1 MFASCQV
8 RWQPRSTGEGSSVD
22 FPADKAYRR
31 GGQMIDGG
39 ASFDNII
46 ERERGLRRE
55 LSARR
60 LTMIA
65 IGGAIGTGL
74 FLGSG
79 FAISLAGPAV
89 LGSCAGGAVIALL
102 LMGCLA
108 EMTVAQP
115 TSGSF
120 GAYAEY
126 YIDPLAGFLV
136 RYAYW
141 TSIVLAVGTEVTAV
155 ALYMRFWFPALPGWL
170 WIVGF
175 SALLIGVNARS
186 VNVFG
191 AVEYWFS
198 ALKVTA
204 IVIFILLA
212 GYIVLGAASAVPAA
226 AAGPCAGA
234 AAVGLR
240 RCAACGGFMPRGV
253 WGAWVAVIVAIFS
266 YLSIEM
272 IAVAAGE
279 AAQPEVAITRAF
291 RSTVFRLIL
300 FYLLTLALVLAIVP
314 WTAAGIEESPFVKV
328 MRALRVPAAAGIF
341 NLVILV
347 AALSAMNS
355 QLYITTRMMFSL
367 SRAHQAPRRFGLLN
381 RRGVPVQALLFS
393 SIGIALATVLSIV
406 APKSAFILMVSISAF
421 GAMFTWMMI
430 FITHY
435 RFRRVHARTGA
446 APLRFRMVGFPAT
459 TLLGAALMA
468 AVLLTTAFTDAF
480 RMTLFFGLPFLAFLS
495 AAYWIWH
502 RQHVRRAVSSAG
514 TA

>member
-1 MFASCQV
+1 MNG
-8 RWQPRSTGEGSSVD
+8 R
-22 FPADKAYRR
+22 
-31 GGQMIDGG
+31 G
-39 ASFDNII
+39 ASFEEII
-46 ERERGLRRE
+46 ERERGLRRT

-89 LGSCAGGAVIALL
+89 LVSYLIGALIALL

-108 EMTVAQP
+108 EMTVAHP

-126 YIDPLAGFLV
+126 YLGPLAGFLV

-155 ALYMRFWFPALPGWL
+155 ALYMHFWFPTSPGWP

-175 SALLIGVNARS
+175 SALLVLVNARS

-191 AVEYWFS
+191 AIEYWFS
-198 ALKVTA
+198 AVKVTA
-204 IVIFILLA
+204 IVLFILLA
-212 GYIVLGAASAVPAA
+212 TYIVFRAPGALAGATGAAGFHHYTAH
-226 AAGPCAGA
+226 
-234 AAVGLR
+234 
-240 RCAACGGFMPRGV
+240 GGFLPHGV

-279 AAQPEVAITRAF
+279 AAQPEIAVTRAF
-291 RSTVFRLIL
+291 RATVVRLIL
-300 FYLLTLALVLAIVP
+300 FYLLTLALILAIVP
-314 WTAAGIEESPFVKV
+314 WTAAGVDESPFVKV
-328 MRALRVPAAAGIF
+328 MRALQVPAAAGIF
-341 NLVILV
+341 NLVILI

-367 SRAHQAPRRFGLLN
+367 SRAGDAPRRFGVLN
-381 RRGVPVQALLFS
+381 RRGVPVQALLLS
-393 SIGIALATVLSIV
+393 SLGIALATVLSV
-406 APKSAFILMVSISAF
+406 LAPKSAFVLMIAISSF

-430 FITHY
+430 FVTHY
-435 RFRRVHARTGA
+435 AFRRARERSG
-446 APLRFRMVGFPAT
+446 APLRFRMPGYPAT

-480 RMTLFFGLPFLAFLS
+480 RLTLVFGLPFLAALS
-495 AAYWIWH
+495 VCYRLWH
-502 RQHVRRAVSSAG
+502 RRGDAAAVSSTESA
-514 TA
+514 

>member
-1 MFASCQV
+1 MSD
-8 RWQPRSTGEGSSVD
+8 GE
-22 FPADKAYRR
+22 
-31 GGQMIDGG
+31 
-39 ASFDNII
+39 ASFENII
-46 ERERGLRRE
+46 ERERGLRRS

-79 FAISLAGPAV
+79 FAISLAGPGV
-89 LGSCAGGAVIALL
+89 LVSYAIGAVIALL

-108 EMTVAQP
+108 EMTVAHP

-126 YIDPLAGFLV
+126 YLGPLAGFLV

-141 TSIVLAVGTEVTAV
+141 TCIVLAVGTEVTAV
-155 ALYMRFWFPALPGWL
+155 ALYMRFWFPAVPGWL
-170 WIVGF
+170 WVVAF

-191 AVEYWFS
+191 AIEYWFS
-198 ALKVTA
+198 AIKITA

-212 GYIVLGAASAVPAA
+212 GYIVLRAPAAVPAA
-226 AAGPCAGA
+226 AASSGTGA
-234 AAVGLR
+234 AAVGFHNYT
-240 RCAACGGFMPRGV
+240 AHGGFFPRGV

-279 AAQPEVAITRAF
+279 AAQPEIAITRAF

-328 MRALRVPAAAGIF
+328 MRALRVPGAAGIF

-381 RRGVPVQALLFS
+381 RRGVPVQALLLS
-393 SIGIALATVLSIV
+393 SIGIGLATVLSIV

-430 FITHY
+430 FVTHY
-435 RFRRVHARTGA
+435 RFRRAHARAGA

-480 RMTLFFGLPFLAFLS
+480 RMTLVFGLPFLAGLTVS
-495 AAYWIWH
+495 YWIW
-502 RQHVRRAVSSAG
+502 RRRRHARTAVSSAG
-514 TA
+514 AA

>member
-1 MFASCQV
+1 MNDRA
-8 RWQPRSTGEGSSVD
+8 
-22 FPADKAYRR
+22 
-31 GGQMIDGG
+31 
-39 ASFDNII
+39 ASFDEII
-46 ERERGLRRE
+46 ERERGLRRT

-60 LTMIA
+60 LSMIA

-89 LGSCAGGAVIALL
+89 LVSYLIGALIALL

-108 EMTVAQP
+108 EMTVAHP

-126 YIDPLAGFLV
+126 YLGPLAGFLV

-155 ALYMRFWFPALPGWL
+155 ALYMHFWFPTSPGWP

-175 SALLIGVNARS
+175 SALLVLVNARS

-191 AVEYWFS
+191 AIEYWFS
-198 ALKVTA
+198 AVKVTA
-204 IVIFILLA
+204 IVLFILLA
-212 GYIVLGAASAVPAA
+212 TYIVFRAPGALAGATGAAGFHHYTAH
-226 AAGPCAGA
+226 
-234 AAVGLR
+234 
-240 RCAACGGFMPRGV
+240 GGFLPHGV

-279 AAQPEVAITRAF
+279 AAQPEIAVTRAF
-291 RSTVFRLIL
+291 RATVVRLIL
-300 FYLLTLALVLAIVP
+300 FYLLTLALILAIVP
-314 WTAAGIEESPFVKV
+314 WTAAGVDESPFVKV
-328 MRALRVPAAAGIF
+328 MRALQVPAAAGIF
-341 NLVILV
+341 NLVILI

-367 SRAHQAPRRFGLLN
+367 SRAGYAPRRFGILN
-381 RRGVPVQALLFS
+381 RRGVPVQALLLS
-393 SIGIALATVLSIV
+393 SLGIALATLMSVL
-406 APKSAFILMVSISAF
+406 APKSAFVLMIAISSF

-430 FITHY
+430 FVTHY
-435 RFRRVHARTGA
+435 AFRRACERSG
-446 APLRFRMVGFPAT
+446 APLRFRMPGYPAT

-468 AVLLTTAFTDAF
+468 AVLLTTAFTEAF
-480 RMTLFFGLPFLAFLS
+480 RLTLVFGVPFLAVLVACYRLWYRRGV
-495 AAYWIWH
+495 AAG
-502 RQHVRRAVSSAG
+502 VSSSESA
-514 TA
+514 